1 MFRSEDDSSLE
12 HRIEGNKRV
21 EPEHY
26 VPVIPTILVN
36 GIGTGSM
43 LKKTKFNPKDIIENV
58 NRMLDGQQPIPM
70 NPWFKGNSVY
80 NRKVII
86 KKIIYFLYTFRL

>member
-1 MFRSEDDSSLE
+1 MFRSEDDSLLE
-12 HRIEGNKRV
+12 HRLEGNKRV

-43 LKKTKFNPKDIIENV
+43 LKKTKFNPKDII
-58 NRMLDGQQPIPM
+58 
-70 NPWFKGNSVY
+70 
-80 NRKVII
+80 
-86 KKIIYFLYTFRL
+86 

>member
-1 MFRSEDDSSLE
+1 MSKITCIMFRSEDDSLLE
-12 HRIEGNKRV
+12 HRLEGNKRV

-43 LKKTKFNPKDIIENV
+43 LKKTKFNPKDII
-58 NRMLDGQQPIPM
+58 
-70 NPWFKGNSVY
+70 
-80 NRKVII
+80 
-86 KKIIYFLYTFRL
+86 